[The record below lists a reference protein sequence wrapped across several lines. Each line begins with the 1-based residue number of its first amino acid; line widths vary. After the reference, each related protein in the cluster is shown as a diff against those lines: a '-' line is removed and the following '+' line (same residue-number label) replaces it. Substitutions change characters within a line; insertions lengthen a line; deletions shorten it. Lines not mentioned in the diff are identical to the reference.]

1 LALGVRPRFYESSG
15 HGERFIDMTR
25 SISGAAAGL
34 VLGVLLVAVLE
45 ANGVFSGHI
54 SDQHRNIVLIAASLS
69 ILGAI
74 IGGTGDIVAA
84 IERSRPPAGS
94 ETK

>member
-1 LALGVRPRFYESSG
+1 
-15 HGERFIDMTR
+15 MTR

-54 SDQHRNIVLIAASLS
+54 SDQHLNIVLIAASLS